1 MQDELKQL
9 HGEIHSAF
17 EDFKKLNETAKEER
31 SKFGEES
38 QLLKEQLGKVNDRLD
53 EIEVKQTE
61 VRETA
66 AQTNQRDELREWA
79 ATGKLNGSELGS
91 VEVKLMNL
99 DDTTGNHGVLQNDAY
114 LAEIQKAVVEF
125 SPVRQFARVIN
136 IGTTAIDIP
145 RRSTTASASFV
156 GENATRSET
165 TNPDYELVNIQAHE
179 LYARAD
185 ISQQLLEDAEFDLE
199 AEMAMEFGEQFG
211 VAEGSVFVSGTGTN
225 QPTGLLDT
233 SNGID
238 GVSANEDSAGV
249 LQVEDLFDLAYGV
262 KAEYARNGAWM
273 LNRATL
279 PLIRAFETSAGG
291 YIWSPSIAP
300 GDPNTILGSPYVE
313 ATDLDAPTAGSFASG
328 AQPIVFGDYRRAY
341 TIVDRTGVQIQRD
354 PFTLA
359 ANGQVRYI
367 ARKRVGGKV
376 MIAEAAKSLDFA

>member
-9 HGEIHSAF
+9 HTEIHSAF
-17 EDFKKLNETAKEER
+17 EDFKQLNEAAKEER
-31 SKFGEES
+31 SKYGEES
-38 QLLKEQLGKVNDRLD
+38 ALLKEQIGKVNDRLD
-53 EIEVKQTE
+53 EIEVKQHE

-66 AQTNQRDELREWA
+66 TQTNQRDELREWA

-211 VAEGSVFVSGTGTN
+211 VAEGTVFVSGTGTN

-238 GVSANEDSAGV
+238 GVSANEDSAGT

-313 ATDLDAPTAGSFASG
+313 ATDLDAPTAGTFASG

>member
-17 EDFKKLNETAKEER
+17 EDFKTLNEAAKEER

-38 QLLKEQLGKVNDRLD
+38 ALLKEQIGKVNDRLD
-53 EIEVKQTE
+53 EIEVKQNE

-66 AQTNQRDELREWA
+66 TQTNQRDELREWA
-79 ATGKLNGSELGS
+79 ATGKLNGSALGS

-156 GENATRSET
+156 GEVATRSET

-211 VAEGSVFVSGTGTN
+211 VAEGTVFVSGTGTG

-233 SNGID
+233 SDGID
-238 GVSANEDSAGV
+238 GVSANEDTGGT

-313 ATDLDAPTAGSFASG
+313 ATDLDAPSGGTFASG
-328 AQPIVFGDYRRAY
+328 AQPIIFGDYRRAY

>member
-1 MQDELKQL
+1 MQEELKQL

-17 EDFKKLNETAKEER
+17 EDFKKLNDAAKEER

-38 QLLKEQLGKVNDRLD
+38 ALLKEQIGKVNDRLD
-53 EIEVKQTE
+53 EIEVKQNE

-66 AQTNQRDELREWA
+66 TTEQRNELREWA
-79 ATGKLNGSELGS
+79 ATGKVNGTELGS

-145 RRSTTASASFV
+145 RRSTTASASFI
-156 GENATRSET
+156 GEVATRTET

-211 VAEGSVFVSGTGTN
+211 VAEGTVFVSGTGTN

-238 GVSANEDSAGV
+238 GVSANEDTAST

-313 ATDLDAPTAGSFASG
+313 ATDLDAPTAGTFASG
-328 AQPIVFGDYRRAY
+328 AQPIIFGDYRRAY

-359 ANGQVRYI
+359 ASGQVRYI

>member
-1 MQDELKQL
+1 MQEELKQL
-9 HGEIHSAF
+9 HTEIHSAF
-17 EDFKKLNETAKEER
+17 EDFKKLNDAAKEER

-38 QLLKEQLGKVNDRLD
+38 ALLKEQIGKVNDRLD
-53 EIEVKQTE
+53 EIEVKQNE

-66 AQTNQRDELREWA
+66 TQTNQRDELREWA
-79 ATGKLNGSELGS
+79 ATGKLDGQELGS

-145 RRSTTASASFV
+145 RRSTTASASFI
-156 GENATRSET
+156 GEVATRSET

-313 ATDLDAPTAGSFASG
+313 ATDLDAPTSGTFASG
-328 AQPIVFGDYRRAY
+328 AQPIIFGDYRRAY